1 MGNTKVYL
9 DNCCYNRPYDD
20 QSQIKISLETQ
31 AKLYVQHLIVE
42 KKLDLVYSYISRY
55 ENSQNPFEIR
65 RSAIKDFFKNA
76 TIYVDE
82 TYSNQAI
89 IKAKNI
95 IDTGVKTKDA
105 LHVACAIIGGAEY
118 FLSTDIRLLKY
129 NTNEIKLVNPIEF
142 VSNLEV

>member
-1 MGNTKVYL
+1 MGNIKVYL

-82 TYSNQAI
+82 TYSNQVI